1 MQPRTIILALAALLT
16 VSLAAN
22 AQTKRPKASVKKPA
36 QKPLT
41 VTLVR
46 WPYT

>member
-16 VSLAAN
+16 FSLAAN
-22 AQTKRPKASVKKPA
+22 AQTKRSKTSVKKTTP
-36 QKPLT
+36 KPLT

>member
-1 MQPRTIILALAALLT
+1 MQQRNVILALAALLT
-16 VSLAAN
+16 FSLAAN
-22 AQTKRPKASVKKPA
+22 AQTKRPKTSVKKPA
-36 QKPLT
+36 QKLLT